1 MPHPMSN
8 PLQGRHASARA
19 TMAAAGLDALILV
32 HIPNVRYLTGFTG
45 STAIVVMTASELI
58 FITDGRYTTT
68 IETVVAPNCPGL
80 RLVRVDP
87 TFDATL
93 ARIVTESGARAVGF
107 EAAHMTVKRFDWLRS
122 ALRTSGGPGGP
133 ALQPVDRVVEAI
145 RVVKDEVEQETF
157 RRAGALLDAV
167 AGDVLRT
174 VRAGLRECDLAAE
187 IDYKLR
193 LGGFEKP
200 SFDTIVAS
208 GPHAAMPH
216 ARPDDRV
223 LAAGDLVVLDFG
235 GVYDGYC
242 VDLTRTVSVG
252 EPSQEARR
260 LYDAVAE
267 AQWAGVAAVRPGA
280 PVTDVDEAARGVLER
295 HGLGAAFCHATGHG
309 LGLEIHEEPRVGPRR
324 ADILGVPPAGTDLV
338 LEPGVVITVEPGA
351 YVPGL
356 GGVRIEDDVLVTR
369 DGVEWLTRV
378 PRELRVV

>member
-1 MPHPMSN
+1 MAHPPSN
-8 PLQGRHASARA
+8 LLLGRHGRARA

-32 HIPNVRYLTGFTG
+32 HLPNVRYLTGFSG
-45 STAIVVMTASELI
+45 SAAIVVLTASELVL
-58 FITDGRYTTT
+58 ITDGRYTTT
-68 IETVVAPNCPGL
+68 VETVVAPHCPGL

-87 TFDATL
+87 NYDVTL
-93 ARIVTESGARAVGF
+93 ARIVTESGARVVGF
-107 EAAHMTVKRFDWLRS
+107 ESAHMTVKRFDWLRS
-122 ALRTSGGPGGP
+122 ALGAAGKQGGPV
-133 ALQPVDRVVEAI
+133 LQPIERVVEAI
-145 RVVKDEVEQETF
+145 RVVKDEAEQDTF

-167 AGDVLRT
+167 ADGVLGA

-187 IDYKLR
+187 IDYRLR
-193 LGGFEKP
+193 RGGFEKP

-208 GPHAAMPH
+208 GPHSAMPH
-216 ARPDDRV
+216 AQPGERV

-252 EPSQEARR
+252 EPSQEALR
-260 LYDAVAE
+260 LHAAVAE
-267 AQWAGVAAVRPGA
+267 AQLAGVEAVRPGV

-295 HGLGAAFCHATGHG
+295 HGLGTAFSHATGHG

-324 ADILGVPPAGTDLV
+324 ADIPGVPPAGTDLV
-338 LEPGVVITVEPGA
+338 LEPGVVMTVEPGA

-369 DGVEWLTRV
+369 DGVEWLTHV